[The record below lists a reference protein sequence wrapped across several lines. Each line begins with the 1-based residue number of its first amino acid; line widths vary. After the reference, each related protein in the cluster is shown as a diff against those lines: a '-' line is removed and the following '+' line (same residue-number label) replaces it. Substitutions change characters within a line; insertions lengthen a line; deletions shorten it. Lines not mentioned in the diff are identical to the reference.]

1 VSVGTAVPVFCVSVA
16 ASLVAS
22 LVFARKLDEVSER
35 FGASEGL
42 HGILTALGADAPEIS
57 TAVAAVAAS
66 HGRLG
71 VGVIIGSNV
80 FNLAALLG
88 LSAVVAGHVAI
99 HRHGLLFN
107 GGVAL
112 IVTGIAA
119 ALVLGAIGALPA
131 TLLVVA
137 VLAPYVFFLSIRR
150 ARIERIVPAG
160 RARSFLV
167 AAVEEEIEDLR
178 TGEPVPPA
186 SAADSLVLVA
196 TLAAIVAAS
205 VGMVHAATDLGRHW
219 NVSDIVVGTL
229 VLAAVTSLPN
239 LLTAVR
245 LALHKRGS
253 AVASEALNSNSL
265 NILAG
270 LALPALV
277 VSLGPATG
285 LERFSVWWLVGMTIL
300 AVTLTYVRRG
310 LHRMDGAAIILLYA
324 AFAVV
329 IATR

>member
-88 LSAVVAGHVAI
+88 LSAVVAGHVGI

-112 IVTGIAA
+112 LVTGIAA
-119 ALVLGAIGALPA
+119 ALVLGAIGALAA

-150 ARIERIVPAG
+150 ARIESIVPAG
-160 RARSFLV
+160 PARRFLV

-178 TGEPVPPA
+178 TGEPVPTA
-186 SAADSLVLVA
+186 SAVDSLVLIA
-196 TLAAIVAAS
+196 TLAAIIAAS
-205 VGMVHAATDLGRHW
+205 VGMVHSATDLGRHW
-219 NVSDIVVGTL
+219 DISDIIVGTL

-265 NILAG
+265 NVLAG
-270 LALPALV
+270 LALPALFV
-277 VSLGPATG
+277 TLGSASG
-285 LERFSVWWLVGMTIL
+285 LERFSVWWLVGMTIF

-310 LHRMDGAAIILLYA
+310 LRRMDGAAIILLYA

>member
-88 LSAVVAGHVAI
+88 LSAVVAGHVGI

-112 IVTGIAA
+112 LVTGIAA
-119 ALVLGAIGALPA
+119 ALVLGAIGAPAA

-150 ARIERIVPAG
+150 ARIESIVPAG
-160 RARSFLV
+160 PARRFLV

-178 TGEPVPPA
+178 TGEPVPTA
-186 SAADSLVLVA
+186 SAVDSLVLIA

-205 VGMVHAATDLGRHW
+205 VGMVHSATDLGRHW
-219 NVSDIVVGTL
+219 DISDIIVGTL

-265 NILAG
+265 NVLAG
-270 LALPALV
+270 LALPALFV
-277 VSLGPATG
+277 TLGSASG
-285 LERFSVWWLVGMTIL
+285 LERFSVWWLVGMTIF

-310 LHRMDGAAIILLYA
+310 LRRMDGAAIILLYA

>member
-285 LERFSVWWLVGMTIL
+285 LERFSVWWLVGMTIF

>member
-1 VSVGTAVPVFCVSVA
+1 MSVGAAVPVFCVSVA

-80 FNLAALLG
+80 FILAALLG

-112 IVTGIAA
+112 LVTGIAA

-131 TLLVVA
+131 TLLVGA

-160 RARSFLV
+160 PARRFLV

-178 TGEPVPPA
+178 TGETLPRA
-186 SAADSLVLVA
+186 SAVDSLVLVA

-219 NVSDIVVGTL
+219 DVSDIVVGTL

-265 NILAG
+265 NVLAG

-285 LERFSVWWLVGMTIL
+285 LERFSVWWLVGMTIF